1 MKENNPGMKFGLIGK
16 SLSHSFSKS
25 YFDAKFLAEKK
36 TDDSYTNFDLQNLD
50 SFLALIEEENLSGLN
65 VTKPYK
71 ESVIPYLNE
80 LDSIA
85 KEICAV
91 NCINISKKN
100 NKLYLKGYNTDY
112 YGFAQSIKPFM
123 EPSHQ
128 KALVLGTGGAS
139 KAVYYALKNVG
150 VDVYFVTTGVK
161 KAENYFHYH
170 ELNEY
175 VLAAFKLI
183 VNCTPLGLYPA
194 VENCPDIPYQY
205 LTSEHLMYD
214 LIYNPEETLFLKK
227 GKAQGAV
234 TINGL
239 NMLKLQADKAWEIWN
254 K

>member
-1 MKENNPGMKFGLIGK
+1 MKENNSVMNFGLLGK

-25 YFDAKFLAEKK
+25 YFDSKFLAEKR
-36 TDDSYTNFDLQNLD
+36 TNYSYSNFDLQNLD
-50 SFLALIEEENLSGLN
+50 SFLALIAEHNLSGLN

-71 ESVIPYLNE
+71 ELVIPYLNE

-85 KEICAV
+85 KEIGAV
-91 NCINISKKN
+91 NCINISQKD
-100 NKLYLKGYNTDY
+100 NKPYLKGYNTDY
-112 YGFAQSIKPFM
+112 YGFAQSIKPFI
-123 EPSHQ
+123 EPNHQ
-128 KALVLGTGGAS
+128 RALVLGTGGAS
-139 KAVYYALKNVG
+139 KAVYFALKNIG
-150 VDVYFVTTGVK
+150 VDVYFVSTGDK
-161 KAENYFHYH
+161 KAENYFHYN

-175 VLAAFKLI
+175 VLSAFKLI

-194 VENCPDIPYQY
+194 IENCPDISYQY
-205 LTSEHLMYD
+205 LTPEHLMYD

-254 K
+254 Q